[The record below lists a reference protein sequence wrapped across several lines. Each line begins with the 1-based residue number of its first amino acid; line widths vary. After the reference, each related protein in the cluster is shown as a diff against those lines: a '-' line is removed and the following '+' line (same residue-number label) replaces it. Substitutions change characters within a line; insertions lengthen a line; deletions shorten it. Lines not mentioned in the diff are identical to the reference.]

1 MMNTEKL
8 WKCSQPSLRDF
19 LKEKGKDPQGNK
31 QELIARVVNL
41 GLENDLIE
49 FSDKRPAEEPE
60 KEDND
65 GDAQDASASDAP
77 RKRAREEQAEPGPA
91 DKRPK
96 VKEEVA
102 NDEPEVFRPI
112 PGKEYST
119 AELAQLSKADLAQFC
134 IAKELTTHG
143 SKDTLLMRILQ
154 NQVEKN
160 QAAGGAG
167 GASSSSTAKSELV
180 AVKASP
186 APDGEGG
193 SGAGECA
200 LCLAAAANMAMVPC
214 GHLCLCKGCAT
225 ENEFTEC
232 PICRCQVSTIMP
244 IYHNFAE
251 DEAPPPEKK
260 SKKKGKTKKKD
271 AKKSAADMKAELD
284 AEKIRALP
292 KTWEGVVQ
300 PREEFLMRVP
310 WDEDSQE
317 DPLALRCLLC
327 EKWAEQNPESHGK
340 TDGSV
345 AHMKN
350 LRSLPLDPTWWSD
363 KINKQKEQY
372 FTRYPVLKR
381 VPFPDLTVEEE
392 PDAKDQANEDDR
404 ESDEDDDEVVCM
416 GGGPPGIGEV
426 LKRAKNKGPM
436 SDLDFLEM
444 IATTVVFPVTIELY
458 PLERDRVKE

>member
-1 MMNTEKL
+1 MNTEKL
-8 WKCSQPSLRDF
+8 WKCSQPQLRDF

-41 GLENDLIE
+41 GLENDLME
-49 FSDKRPAEEPE
+49 FNDNRPAEEPE
-60 KEDND
+60 AEEND
-65 GDAQDASASDAP
+65 GDAQDASANEAP
-77 RKRAREEQAEPGPA
+77 KKRAREEQAEPVAA

-96 VKEEVA
+96 VKEEPV
-102 NDEPEVFRPI
+102 EPEVFRPI

-119 AELAQLSKADLAQFC
+119 AELAQMSKADLVQFC

-154 NQVEKN
+154 SQNEKN
-160 QAAGGAG
+160 QAGGGG
-167 GASSSSTAKSELV
+167 GASSSSAKSELV
-180 AVKASP
+180 PVKASP

-193 SGAGECA
+193 LGAGECA
-200 LCLAAAANMAMVPC
+200 LCMAAAANMAMVPC
-214 GHLCLCKGCAT
+214 GHCCLCKSCAT

-232 PICRCQVSTIMP
+232 PICRCSVSTIMP
-244 IYHNFAE
+244 IYHNFGE

-260 SKKKGKTKKKD
+260 SKKKAKTKKKD
-271 AKKSAADMKAELD
+271 AKKSAADRKAELD
-284 AEKIRALP
+284 AEKIRPLP

-340 TDGSV
+340 SDGSV

-350 LRSLPLDPTWWSD
+350 LRSLPLDPAWWND
-363 KINKQKEQY
+363 KINKQKESY
-372 FTRYPVLKR
+372 LMRYPVLKR

-392 PDAKDQANEDDR
+392 PDAKDQANEDDG
-404 ESDEDDDEVVCM
+404 ESDGEDDEVVCM
-416 GGGPPGIGEV
+416 GGSMSSGMGDA
-426 LKRAKNKGPM
+426 LKRTKNKGPM

-458 PLERDRVKE
+458 PLERDRVN